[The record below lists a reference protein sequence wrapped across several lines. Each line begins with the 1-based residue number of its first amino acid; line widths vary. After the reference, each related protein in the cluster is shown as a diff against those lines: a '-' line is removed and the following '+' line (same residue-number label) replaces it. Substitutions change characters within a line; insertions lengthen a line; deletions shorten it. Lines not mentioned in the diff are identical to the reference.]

1 MKTENQNTASF
12 AAQIAKDAE
21 AKAHQQEIQNTRVG
35 GLGGSDAAIVL
46 KIATQGLAAL
56 TATDLKRLCVM
67 TGQIAQDDFG
77 GNIYTNAGHA
87 FEEYAEHVLPFG
99 CGTYEREKYITQP
112 LADKFKTFAHADF
125 AFVDVSGL
133 NVVECKYVQKPTA
146 KVIDTYFAQLQWYY
160 MLGAQK
166 VFLYHGTGEVDP
178 FCVEECNLVEIERD
192 DKTVEMLLQGVKILN
207 DALREGWLPETP
219 DKMAVEDTPAAIR
232 AAFAELEAVKA
243 EEKAIAE
250 RKSEAQKV
258 LKEFCEDMCL
268 TGIYSNAEKKAQI
281 VYTKATTGKTF
292 DSAKYLAEHPEIN
305 EVETP
310 QYFKETKRSASVAL
324 R

>member
-1 MKTENQNTASF
+1 MKTENQNAASF
-12 AAQIAKDAE
+12 AAQVAKNAE
-21 AKAHQQEIQNTRVG
+21 AQKHQQEIQNTRVG

-67 TGQIAQDDFG
+67 TGQIPPDNFG

-87 FEEYAEHVLPFG
+87 FEEYAEQTLPFG
-99 CGTYEREKYITQP
+99 GATYEREKYLTQKI
-112 LADKFKTFAHADF
+112 ADQFKTFAHADF
-125 AFVDVSGL
+125 FCDYEGAPT
-133 NVVECKYVQKPTA
+133 VVECKYVQKPTD
-146 KVIDTYFAQLQWYY
+146 KVKDQYFAQLQWYY
-160 MLGAQK
+160 MLGVKK

-192 DKTVEMLLQGVKILN
+192 EKTVEMLLQGVKILN
-207 DALREGWLPETP
+207 DALREGWIPETP
-219 DKMAVEDTPAAIR
+219 DKMAVEDTPDAIR

-250 RKSEAQKV
+250 RKNAAQKV
-258 LKEFCEDMCL
+258 LKDFCEDMCL

-281 VYTKATTGKTF
+281 VYTKASTGKTF

-305 EVETP
+305 EEDTP
-310 QYFKETKRSASVAL
+310 QYFKETKRAASVSL

>member
-1 MKTENQNTASF
+1 ME
-12 AAQIAKDAE
+12 
-21 AKAHQQEIQNTRVG
+21 
-35 GLGGSDAAIVL
+35 
-46 KIATQGLAAL
+46 
-56 TATDLKRLCVM
+56 
-67 TGQIAQDDFG
+67 QDDFG

-87 FEEYAEHVLPFG
+87 FEEYAEQVLPFG
-99 CGTYEREKYITQP
+99 GGTYEREKYITQP

-133 NVVECKYVQKPTA
+133 NVIECKYVQKPTA

-160 MLGAQK
+160 ILGAQK

-207 DALREGWLPETP
+207 EALREGWLPEAP
-219 DKMAVEDTPAAIR
+219 DKMAVNDTPELVQK
-232 AAFAELEAVKA
+232 AFVEMKEIKA
-243 EEKAIAE
+243 EEAALKA
-250 RKSEAQKV
+250 RKDKAAAI
-258 LKEFCEDMCL
+258 LKEWCETFSL

-292 DSAKYLAEHPEIN
+292 DSAKYLSDHPEIN
-305 EVETP
+305 ELNTP
-310 QYFKETKRSASVAL
+310 QYFKETKRDASVAL

>member
-1 MKTENQNTASF
+1 MKTENPNAASF

-21 AKAHQQEIQNTRVG
+21 AQAHQQEIQNTRVG

-67 TGQIAQDDFG
+67 TGQMAQDDFG

-87 FEEYAEHVLPFG
+87 FEEYAEYVLPMG
-99 CGTYEREKYITQP
+99 EQYVREMYIEKP

-207 DALREGWLPETP
+207 DALREGWLPDVP

-250 RKSEAQKV
+250 RKSAAQKV

-268 TGIYSNAEKKAQI
+268 TGIYSNEEKKAQI

-292 DSAKYLAEHPEIN
+292 DSAKYLAMHPEIN
-305 EVETP
+305 EEDTP
-310 QYFKETKRSASVAL
+310 QYFKETKRAASVSL